1 MFEELKING
10 TMLPRPDDVLDL
22 KNEKKKTEYE
32 TEAGTTQ
39 VSVSRV
45 SKLTLSGN
53 WTVTGAWLKKF
64 RAWSDADTVTVSCF
78 YPEVDHLSDHE
89 CQLSVDSEKH
99 IKGARDQLHTDG
111 LYQISVT
118 MEEL

>member
-10 TMLPRPDDVLDL
+10 TMLPRPDDALDL

-39 VSVSRV
+39 VSVSRA
-45 SKLTLSGN
+45 SKITISGN
-53 WTVTGAWLKKF
+53 WTVTGTWMEQF
-64 RAWSDADTVTVSCF
+64 REWENADTVTVSCY
-78 YPEVDHLSDHE
+78 YPSVSEISDHE
-89 CQLSVDSEKH
+89 CQLTINSEKH
-99 IKGARDQLHTDG
+99 VRHSRDKLKTNG